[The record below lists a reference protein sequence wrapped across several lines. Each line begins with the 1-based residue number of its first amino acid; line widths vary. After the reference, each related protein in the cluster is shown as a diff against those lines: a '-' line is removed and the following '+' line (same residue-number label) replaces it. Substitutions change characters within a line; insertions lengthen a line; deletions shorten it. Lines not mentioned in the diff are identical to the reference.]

1 MLRLITGK
9 KSMEQKGSIMQSYS
23 SIEAWIDNLSFGE
36 AALVALAMSTI
47 IVSMLAWL
55 FRRKHKRDSTVP
67 KKN

>member
-1 MLRLITGK
+1 
-9 KSMEQKGSIMQSYS
+9 MQSYS
-23 SIEAWIDNLSFGE
+23 SIEAWIDSLSFGE

>member
-1 MLRLITGK
+1 
-9 KSMEQKGSIMQSYS
+9 MQSYS
-23 SIEAWIDNLSFGE
+23 SIEAWIDSLSFGE

-55 FRRKHKRDSTVP
+55 FRRKHKQDSTIP